1 MWSLLAGNE
10 VFIARCMQR
19 IHLCGVFPRDLL
31 SPRLQFSTHRLPFNS
46 NSKVRMGDAVKKLAL
61 IVMCLVSGVVM
72 AQASHVRQ
80 GYVTKNGTYV
90 APSYATN
97 PNETK
102 LDNYGTKGNIN
113 PYTGKT
119 GSEDPYK
126 VDPLPSYSSTSAPK
140 KKQ

>member
-1 MWSLLAGNE
+1 M
-10 VFIARCMQR
+10 
-19 IHLCGVFPRDLL
+19 
-31 SPRLQFSTHRLPFNS
+31 HRLPFNS
-46 NSKVRMGDAVKKLAL
+46 NGKVRMGDAVKKLAL
-61 IVMCLVSGVVM
+61 VVMCLVSGVVM

-102 LDNYGTKGNIN
+102 LDNYSTKGNIN
-113 PYTGKT
+113 PHTGKA
-119 GSEDPYK
+119 GSVDPYK
-126 VDPLPSYSSTSAPK
+126 VDPLPLYSSTSTQK